1 MPAAVVPERMYDT
14 VLVATDGSSDAE
26 AALTHAV
33 ELAAAAGATLHAVSV
48 VETRTAYDNAIIDP
62 EEVRANLRADARK
75 ALDRA
80 RTVAED
86 AGLECQTSLEEGP
99 PPERILETIEAVDA
113 DAVVV
118 GATGRSGFKRLVL
131 GGTAERLLE
140 SAPIPVIVI
149 GGEPTPTP
157 D

>member
-1 MPAAVVPERMYDT
+1 MYGT
-14 VLVATDGSSDAE
+14 LLVATDGSSDAE
-26 AALTHAV
+26 AALSHAV
-33 ELAAAAGATLHAVSV
+33 ELASSSGAVLYIVSV

-62 EEVRANLRADARK
+62 EEVRENLRADARE

-80 RTVAED
+80 ESIASAAD
-86 AGLECQTSLEEGP
+86 IECHTLLREGP
-99 PPERILETIEAVDA
+99 PPERVLDVIDEIDA

-140 SAPIPVIVI
+140 SAPVPVIVI
-149 GGEPTPTP
+149 GGEMSS
-157 D
+157 DGK

>member
-1 MPAAVVPERMYDT
+1 MYDT
-14 VLVATDGSSDAE
+14 VLVATDGSSDAG
-26 AALTHAV
+26 AALAHAV
-33 ELAAAAGATLHAVSV
+33 ELAASAGATLQAVSV

-62 EEVRANLRADARK
+62 EEVRKNLRADARE
-75 ALDRA
+75 ALERA

-86 AGLECQTSLEEGP
+86 AGVECHTSLEEGP
-99 PPERILETIEAVDA
+99 PPDRILAVAEQKGA

-131 GGTAERLLE
+131 GSTAERLLE
-140 SAPIPVIVI
+140 SAPVPVIVI
-149 GGEPTPTP
+149 GGKQAAGA